1 MKKVLVTGARGFI
14 GSHCLSALQ
23 EKDFLVHAVSSKGR
37 WNSRENAVQW
47 HHADI
52 HNYEQI
58 VRLLSELR
66 PQYLLHLAWDVKHG
80 SYWRSTENLR
90 WVRSSLNLLQA
101 FIDAGGERVV
111 TAGSCAE
118 YDWSNGYC
126 TEVLTPLKPSTLYG
140 TCKDALQRITT
151 AACRESGISS
161 TWSRLFFLYGPGE
174 NENRLVPSV
183 ITALLK
189 GKDALCTNGEQIRD
203 YLYVKDA
210 ADALI
215 SLLESGVEGPVNVAS
230 GQAVKLKILIEAA
243 AKAVGRPDLV
253 RYGALK
259 TAEDDPPLLLA
270 NTEKLFQ
277 QVGWQPRYSLE
288 EGMQETVAW
297 WKEQLRFKS
306 DC

>member
-1 MKKVLVTGARGFI
+1 MKKVLITGARGFI
-14 GSHCLSALQ
+14 GEHCLKVLYERGFAA
-23 EKDFLVHAVSSKGR
+23 HAVSSKGR
-37 WNSRENAVQW
+37 WNSAASAVKW
-47 HHADI
+47 HHADL
-52 HNYEQI
+52 HNFEHI
-58 VRLLSELR
+58 VRLLQEIR

-80 SYWRSTENLR
+80 TYWRSIENLR

-101 FIDAGGERVV
+101 FIEAGGERVV
-111 TAGSCAE
+111 TTGSCAE

-126 TEVLTPLKPSTLYG
+126 REEATPLKAATLYG
-140 TCKDALQRITT
+140 VSKDALQRITT
-151 AACRESGISS
+151 AACRESRVSS
-161 TWSRLFFLYGPGE
+161 AWGRLFFLYGPGE
-174 NENRLVPSV
+174 NKNRLVPSV

-210 ADALI
+210 ADALVC
-215 SLLESGVEGPVNVAS
+215 LLESGVDGPVNVAS
-230 GQAVKLKILIEAA
+230 GKAVKLKIIIEAA

-259 TAEDDPPLLLA
+259 AAEDDPPLLLA
-270 NTEKLFQ
+270 DTEKLFQ

-297 WKEQLRFKS
+297 WKKIKPGY
-306 DC
+306 